1 MKNWY
6 LLLALILLS
15 ACSVDAPAQVSAPTS
30 KPAASPAA
38 SPAKSDHP
46 SVRPTDTPTE
56 AAPAKADATKSAKSG
71 VTLPPEKSRPIQMV
85 RFAKPPVIDGK
96 LDDEVWKQAVVLK
109 DFYQIQPGDNIAPSQ
124 RTEVMLGFDAK
135 FIYIAF
141 HCYDEPSKVRANIA
155 KRDNIFDD
163 DYVGIL
169 FDTFNDNRKA
179 YEFDFNPLGI
189 QADGVWTDGQGEDFN
204 PDIVMESKGM
214 VTEDGWTVEV
224 AIPFKSLRYV
234 AGKDK
239 LWGAHFW
246 RRIKRYNNELDM
258 WMPINRDISSWL
270 AQAGRLTG
278 LEGIST
284 ERTLEL
290 IPSLTLSETGK
301 RRATLTPA
309 QLSAGLHDP
318 GRFVNAPIKFDPGLT
333 GKYSITPNVTLDFA
347 LNPDFAQVEADQT
360 VVTANQRFPIFF
372 AEKRPFFLEGIDI
385 FNTAISAVHTRAIID
400 PDVAV
405 KLSGKINRNTFGLLV
420 ASDNGPGNLSEDDRA
435 YIITNPLF
443 ILGINDSDVG
453 AMNDVQKAQLNTK
466 IAAVRFRQAQ
476 LRHLLDKNSLVGIL
490 RLKHDIGAKD
500 SFIGFLGT
508 TYNFAGTYNQLASF
522 DGRQRINPQT
532 TLSWQVIGTS
542 SLKDFF
548 FPDRGTSLLRR
559 ENGLAYEY
567 DYSKDGRHFG
577 YELSGVGR
585 TRFFRSDVGFNRRT
599 NTNNEN
605 LFVRYNSE
613 PKPKAKLVSWR
624 VYYDLGGNFNW
635 QGQSQN
641 YNHEAQ
647 LQFNLQRN
655 SSIGVGVDK
664 GYERVFEEEF
674 GAKRQPGQNCLANEC
689 TFAGADNERSANSK
703 GFYMFANSTVN
714 KQFRFSVFAYR
725 SYGNLDYDF
734 GAGQRFPRVSPV
746 AIAARQTGGNAPLDP
761 GPGRSFHI
769 DGNIRYQPL
778 TPLNFQLSFTKERL
792 RRYDTNLLAF
802 DENIVSLKS
811 TYQFSRFVFARARVD
826 YDTLASSVRG
836 QFLFGYTPN
845 PGTAFY
851 VGYND
856 DMNRDG
862 FNPFSHQL
870 EPGFRRNGRTFFI
883 KMSYLFR
890 HSFQKA

>member
-1 MKNWY
+1 MTRVWLSLVTVLVFGY
-6 LLLALILLS
+6 SAYAVPQLAS
-15 ACSVDAPAQVSAPTS
+15 STP
-30 KPAASPAA
+30 KPVASPAA
-38 SPAKSDHP
+38 TTTA
-46 SVRPTDTPTE
+46 TPKPGL
-56 AAPAKADATKSAKSG
+56 APAKARPSPNGRATI
-71 VTLPPEKSRPIQMV
+71 VLPPEKAQPVRLV
-85 RFAKPPVIDGK
+85 RFDKPPAIDGK
-96 LDDEVWKQAVVLK
+96 LDDDVWKQAEVLK
-109 DFYQIQPGDNIAPSQ
+109 DFYQVQPGDNIAPSQ
-124 RTEVMLGFDAK
+124 RTEVMLGFDPK
-135 FIYIAF
+135 FLYVAF
-141 HCYDEPSKVRANIA
+141 HCYDDPSKVRANIA

-189 QADGVWTDGQGEDFN
+189 QADGIWTDGQGEDFN
-204 PDIVMESKGM
+204 PDIVLESKGM

-270 AQAGRLTG
+270 AQAGRLSG

-301 RRATLTPA
+301 RKGTLTPA
-309 QLSAGLHDP
+309 QLSTGLQDP
-318 GRFVNAPIKFDPGLT
+318 GRFVNEPLKFDPGLT
-333 GKYSITPNVTLDFA
+333 GKFSITPNVTLDFA

-385 FNTAISAVHTRAIID
+385 FNTTISAVHTRAIID
-400 PDVAV
+400 PDVAI
-405 KLSGKINRNTFGLLV
+405 KLSGKVGRNTFGLLV

-435 YIITNPLF
+435 YITADPAFLLGTSNP
-443 ILGINDSDVG
+443 S
-453 AMNDVQKAQLNTK
+453 AS
-466 IAAVRFRQAQ
+466 AAAGVRFRQAQ
-476 LRHLLDKNSLVGIL
+476 LRHLLDKNSIAGIL
-490 RLKHDIGAKD
+490 RLKHDIGTKD

-508 TYNFAGTYNQLASF
+508 TYNFAGTNNQLAGF
-522 DGRQRINPQT
+522 DGRQRIDPQT
-532 TLSWQVIGTS
+532 TFSWQVIGTS
-542 SLKDFF
+542 SRKDFF
-548 FPDRGTSLLRR
+548 YADSGQRLLRK
-559 ENGLAYEY
+559 ENGLAYAW
-567 DYSKDGRHFG
+567 DYNKDGRHFG
-577 YELSGVGR
+577 YEISGVGR

-599 NTNNEN
+599 NTNNTN
-605 LFVRYNSE
+605 IFVRHNSE

-624 VYYDLGGNFNW
+624 IYDDISTNFDW
-635 QGQSQN
+635 QGRLQN
-641 YNHEAQ
+641 YNNELQ
-647 LQFNLQRN
+647 LQFNLQRQ
-655 SSIGVGVDK
+655 SQIGIGFDK

-674 GAKRQPGQNCLANEC
+674 GRNRQPGQNCALNNSC

-703 GFYMFANSTVN
+703 GLYGYASSTVN
-714 KQFRFSVFAYR
+714 KKLRFNVFANR

-734 GAGQRFPRVSPV
+734 GAGPRFPRVSPG
-746 AIAARQTGGNAPLDP
+746 AIAIGGRAPLDP
-761 GPGRSFHI
+761 GPGNSFHV
-769 DGNIRYQPL
+769 DGNIRYQPS
-778 TPLNFQLSFTKERL
+778 TPLNLELSFTKERL
-792 RRYDTNLLAF
+792 RRVDSNLLAF
-802 DENIVSLKS
+802 DENIVSLKT
-811 TYQFSRFVFARARVD
+811 TYQFSRFVFARGRID
-826 YDTLASSVRG
+826 YDSLASSVRG

-856 DMNRDG
+856 DMNRNG
-862 FNPFSHQL
+862 FNPFSGQL

-890 HSFQKA
+890 RSFS